1 MYPTRDRS
9 NIFDKLTIQ
18 LLQRISMWTKDVAKL
33 SDTTI
38 KRRLDLLKER
48 VLLNKFQLINLLRN
62 QNVLLTESVL
72 RAEKRER
79 AAIDVDE
86 AVLKDSSF
94 KTPVKR
100 KATEERYKRLD
111 KKALV
116 EKGLLPSCTKTVDTI
131 KQAKKKES
139 PIHHQPSTST
149 GPRSQ
154 APQDW
159 LS

>member
-72 RAEKRER
+72 RAEKREKTVI
-79 AAIDVDE
+79 AVGQD
-86 AVLKDSSF
+86 VLKDSSC
-94 KTPVKR
+94 KTALKR
-100 KATEERYKRLD
+100 QSTEEGQKRRV
-111 KKALV
+111 KKMFL
-116 EKGLLPSCTKTVDTI
+116 ETGLLPSCANLVDTI
-131 KQAKKKES
+131 KQDKKKES
-139 PIHHQPSTST
+139 PIHHPPSAST
-149 GPRSQ
+149 GSRSQ

>member
-62 QNVLLTESVL
+62 QNVLLTECVL

-79 AAIDVDE
+79 AAITVDE
-86 AVLKDSSF
+86 DVLKDSSC
-94 KTPVKR
+94 KTAVKR
-100 KATEERYKRLD
+100 QSTEEDIRLV
-111 KKALV
+111 KKAFV
-116 EKGLLPSCTKTVDTI
+116 ETGLLPSCAKPVDII
-131 KQAKKKES
+131 KLNKKGRRTPK
-139 PIHHQPSTST
+139 H
-149 GPRSQ
+149 SQ
-154 APQDW
+154 VPQDW
-159 LS
+159 LT